1 MVTGAGDRGGRDVNN
16 VIETPKRI
24 SAAPAT
30 LQIVR
35 RSPSTTAPSTIAIA
49 GVNTAKKLT
58 VVASHVE
65 PQIRQSSPNSA
76 VFPASRTE
84 RSCHMISVTMHRV
97 IGTLSAA
104 LVISLPLSGVSAQQV
119 KAPTFE
125 LDPNWPSIPN
135 NWVLGEVT
143 SISVDS
149 KDHIWVLHVPQ
160 SIPQAQRAN
169 AAPPVL
175 EFDAA
180 GKLLTSWGGPG
191 EGFEWPEREHGIFV
205 DANNFVWIGG
215 RGGWPRA
222 TAPGS
227 GDDMILK
234 FTMAGKF
241 VMQIGH
247 RGQSKGNTDTENVH
261 QPCDTFVDTAA
272 KEIYVADGYG
282 NKRVVVFDSE
292 TGKFKRM
299 WGAFGNTPPP
309 TLAPNLAVPQPQ
321 TTPEGPQ
328 DFGLPHAV
336 KVSRDGVVYVADR
349 INNRI
354 QLFTTAGKFI
364 KQVRVT
370 SEGSTVVPVPAGFAF
385 SPDKKQQ
392 FLYVVDSGLMRV
404 VIYDRATMTQIGAF
418 GMRSAKP
425 GDFDIVHHM
434 AADSKGNLYTAE
446 IVTNRRTQ
454 RFVLQKA
461 K

>member
-1 MVTGAGDRGGRDVNN
+1 
-16 VIETPKRI
+16 
-24 SAAPAT
+24 
-30 LQIVR
+30 
-35 RSPSTTAPSTIAIA
+35 
-49 GVNTAKKLT
+49 
-58 VVASHVE
+58 
-65 PQIRQSSPNSA
+65 
-76 VFPASRTE
+76 
-84 RSCHMISVTMHRV
+84 MISVTMGRV
-97 IGTLSAA
+97 ATIA
-104 LVISLPLSGVSAQQV
+104 LAISLLVPAIHAQQL
-119 KAPTFE
+119 KAPAFE
-125 LDPNWPSIPN
+125 LDPKWPSIPN

-143 SISVDS
+143 SISVDR

-160 SIPQAQRAN
+160 SIPEAQRAN

-191 EGFEWPEREHGIFV
+191 DGFEWPEREHGIFV
-205 DANNFVWIGG
+205 DANDFVWIGG
-215 RGGWPRA
+215 RGGWPRP
-222 TAPGS
+222 TTPGS
-227 GDDMILK
+227 SDDMILK

-261 QPCDTFVDTAA
+261 QPTDTFVDTSA

-299 WGAFGNTPPP
+299 WGAFGNMPPP
-309 TLAPNLAVPQPQ
+309 TLAPNPAVPQPQ

-336 KVSRDGVVYVADR
+336 KVSRDGVVYLADR

-354 QLFTTAGKFI
+354 QMFTTAGKFI

-370 SEGSTVVPVPAGFAF
+370 NEGSTVVPVPAGFAF
-385 SPDKKQQ
+385 SPDRKQQ
-392 FLYVVDSGLMRV
+392 FLYVVDSGPMRV
-404 VIYDRATMTQIGAF
+404 VIYDRATMTQIGTI

-446 IVTNRRTQ
+446 IVTNRRAQ
-454 RFVLQKA
+454 RFVLKNG

>member
-1 MVTGAGDRGGRDVNN
+1 
-16 VIETPKRI
+16 
-24 SAAPAT
+24 
-30 LQIVR
+30 
-35 RSPSTTAPSTIAIA
+35 
-49 GVNTAKKLT
+49 
-58 VVASHVE
+58 
-65 PQIRQSSPNSA
+65 
-76 VFPASRTE
+76 
-84 RSCHMISVTMHRV
+84 MISVTMGRV
-97 IGTLSAA
+97 ATIA
-104 LVISLPLSGVSAQQV
+104 LAISLLVPAIHAQQL
-119 KAPTFE
+119 KAPAFE
-125 LDPNWPSIPN
+125 LDPKWPSIPN

-143 SISVDS
+143 SISVDR

-175 EFDAA
+175 QFDAA

-191 EGFEWPEREHGIFV
+191 DGFEWPEREHGIFV
-205 DANNFVWIGG
+205 DANDFVWIGG
-215 RGGWPRA
+215 RGGWPRPA
-222 TAPGS
+222 TPGS
-227 GDDMILK
+227 SDDMILK

-261 QPCDTFVDTAA
+261 QPTDTFVDTSA

-299 WGAFGNTPPP
+299 WGAFGNMPPP
-309 TLAPNLAVPQPQ
+309 TLAPNPAVPQPQ
-321 TTPEGPQ
+321 TTPEGPP

-336 KVSRDGVVYVADR
+336 KVSRDGVVYLADR

-354 QLFTTAGKFI
+354 QMFTTAGKYI

-370 SEGSTVVPVPAGFAF
+370 NEGSTVVPVPAGFAF
-385 SPDKKQQ
+385 SPDRKQQ
-392 FLYVVDSGLMRV
+392 FLYVVDSGPMRV
-404 VIYDRATMTQIGAF
+404 VIYDRATMTQIGTI

-446 IVTNRRTQ
+446 IVTNRRAQ
-454 RFVLQKA
+454 RFVLKNG